1 MKIEIGLSPSS
12 IRKAIE
18 QIKEYRESLDAKCEE
33 FVKKLADYGVERAKA
48 YVVSLDAVFEGELL
62 GSIHAEEKNN
72 AEEGCFAMAVKADSE
87 HAIFVELGT
96 GDLGV
101 SRKNAVNAGKEYIGN
116 MPSGYVY
123 GGGTSGK
130 KLTKPFKGHKAGAYG
145 WFYFKNGEWWFCEG
159 MESRP
164 FMYNASVDMREQIEI
179 LAKEVFLDG

>member
-1 MKIEIGLSPSS
+1 MKIEIGLSPFS

-33 FVKKLADYGVERAKA
+33 FVKKLADYGVEKAKA

-62 GSIHAEEKNN
+62 SSIHAEEKNN

-96 GDLGV
+96 GNLNYGQSYV
-101 SRKNAVNAGKEYIGN
+101 GEL
-116 MPSGYVY
+116 PSGYTY
-123 GGGTSGK
+123 GGGKNYTT
-130 KLTKPFKGHKAGAYG
+130 LTKPFKNHPVGSYG
-145 WFYFKNGEWWFCEG
+145 WFYFKNGELWFCEG